1 MARSVNSK
9 PPPSGAEHGDR
20 RVPDVGAAAAH
31 VVATAWVARRPRRST
46 ETSTVTG
53 PAGTWAANTVVT
65 VRSRWAG
72 SPISAAIAAAV
83 SAVII
88 PPWGTIGQFQRGSTS
103 TR

>member
-1 MARSVNSK
+1 M
-9 PPPSGAEHGDR
+9 
-20 RVPDVGAAAAH
+20 PDVGARRGGGGDRLRG
-31 VVATAWVARRPRRST
+31 ATGPRRST

-53 PAGTWAANTVVT
+53 PAGTWAANTVVI

-88 PPWGTIGQFQRGSTS
+88 PPWGTIGQFHRGSTS